1 MSFARDATGVTAVLQ
16 GRRTYRYG
24 AHAAQ
29 RPTTYLISRRTES
42 HNSST
47 SDNDASASTYV
58 DGPGVL
64 YCIITAIVELRRT

>member
-16 GRRTYRYG
+16 DRRTYRYG

-42 HNSST
+42 QQT
-47 SDNDASASTYV
+47 AASDDYASASTYV

-64 YCIITAIVELRRT
+64 YYTITAIVELRRT